1 MNYESGQHGSSEP
14 LALSDETGRPSNRRR
29 IAVVAG
35 VLVVLVALFL
45 FFGRGHNKP
54 AQPQGA
60 TAEQA
65 PPVTVI
71 APGRQTVDRM
81 ITANGTLAARR
92 EMPVGVAGEGGR
104 VTRVLVE
111 PGQWVRAG
119 QVLATVDRSVQAQ
132 TSESLAA
139 QIKVAQADATLAQ
152 AQLDRAK
159 QLVANGFV
167 SRADIETRTATRDA
181 AAARVRVA
189 QAQLGQ
195 QRALTGRLDIR
206 APAAGLILTRQV
218 EPGQIVSSGS
228 GVLFRMAEGGQM
240 EMRATLAES
249 DLAGLHPGA
258 RATVTPVGTDAKFA
272 GEIWQVSPVI
282 DPQTRQGVAR
292 IAVRY
297 DPALRPG
304 GFATAA
310 IIGGASTVPL
320 LPESAVQSD
329 RQGNYVYVI
338 DGQNRAVRRV
348 VKVGEVTDQGVSVVD
363 GLDGTE
369 RVVVS
374 AGAFLSPG
382 QKVKPILQVRQAS

>member
-1 MNYESGQHGSSEP
+1 MNYESGQYGTSEP
-14 LALSDETGRPSNRRR
+14 LALPDETARPNNRRR
-29 IAVVAG
+29 IAVIAGIVA
-35 VLVVLVALFL
+35 VLAAMFVI
-45 FFGRGHNKP
+45 FGRGHDKP
-54 AQPQGA
+54 AQPRGA
-60 TAEQA
+60 GAEQA

-71 APGRQTVDRM
+71 APGRQTVDRV
-81 ITANGTLAARR
+81 ITANGSLAARR
-92 EMPVGVAGEGGR
+92 ELPVGVAGEGGR

-111 PGQWVRAG
+111 QGQWVRAG
-119 QVLATVDRSVQAQ
+119 QVLATVDRSVQSQ
-132 TSESLAA
+132 TADSLAA

-152 AQLDRAK
+152 ATLDRAK

-167 SRADIETRTATRDA
+167 SKADIESKTAARDA

-206 APAAGLILTRQV
+206 APAAGLVLTRQV
-218 EPGQIVSSGS
+218 EPGQIVSAGS

-249 DLAGLHPGA
+249 DLAGLRPGA
-258 RATVTPVGTDAKFA
+258 RATVTPVGTEAKFA
-272 GEIWQVSPVI
+272 GQVWQVSPVI

-292 IAVRY
+292 IALSY

-304 GFATAA
+304 GFATAG
-310 IIGGASTVPL
+310 IVGGASTVPL

-329 RQGNYVYVI
+329 SKGNYVYVI
-338 DGQNRAVRRV
+338 DTDNRAQRRS
-348 VKVGEVTDQGVSVVD
+348 VKVGEVTDRGVSVVD
-363 GLDGTE
+363 GLTGTE
-369 RVVVS
+369 KVVVA

-382 QKVKPILQVRQAS
+382 QKVKPVLQTRTAS

>member
-1 MNYESGQHGSSEP
+1 MNYESGQHGTSEP
-14 LALSDETGRPSNRRR
+14 LALPDGTQKPSNRRR
-29 IAVVAG
+29 IAVIAG
-35 VLVVLVALFL
+35 VLAVLAAMFVI
-45 FFGRGHNKP
+45 FGRGHDKP
-54 AQPQGA
+54 KTPQGA
-60 TAEQA
+60 GAEQA

-71 APGRQTVDRM
+71 APGRQTVDRV

-167 SRADIETRTATRDA
+167 SKADIETRTATRDA

-218 EPGQIVSSGS
+218 EPGQIVSAGS

-240 EMRATLAES
+240 EMRATMAES
-249 DLAGLHPGA
+249 DLAGLRPGV
-258 RATVTPVGTDAKFA
+258 RATVTPVGTDAKFD
-272 GEIWQVSPVI
+272 GQVWQVSPVI

-297 DPALRPG
+297 NPALRPG
-304 GFATAA
+304 GFATAG

-329 RQGNYVYVI
+329 RQGNYVYIV
-338 DGQNRAVRRV
+338 DAQNRAERRP
-348 VKVGEVTDQGVSVVD
+348 VKVGEVTDQGVSIVD
-363 GLDGTE
+363 GLNGTE
-369 RVVVS
+369 RVVVA

-382 QKVKPILQVRQAS
+382 QKVKPVLQAKAS